1 VLWTRPPTAARLC
14 ALCVATSFASRL
26 VFEAIG
32 APSPTTFS
40 WTFSRFDA
48 LAVGSFIAICY
59 ESAEARGVL
68 QRLSMPIVAIGGAI
82 LGAVVL
88 TGQAERIFET
98 GQSAI
103 VIAARS
109 GMPLV
114 AGFFLGALLISA
126 LTRPWLARALTG
138 PIGSALARYSY
149 GAYVFHLF
157 LMPVYMKA
165 FPVAR
170 LQAITGSAD
179 AGIVLFAAAG
189 MLATLAFAF
198 VSYHG
203 FESFF
208 LNRRPRDT
216 ARDEAVALP
225 VPQMNQL
232 TTE

>member
-1 VLWTRPPTAARLC
+1 
-14 ALCVATSFASRL
+14 
-26 VFEAIG
+26 
-32 APSPTTFS
+32 
-40 WTFSRFDA
+40 
-48 LAVGSFIAICY
+48 
-59 ESAEARGVL
+59 
-68 QRLSMPIVAIGGAI
+68 
-82 LGAVVL
+82 
-88 TGQAERIFET
+88 
-98 GQSAI
+98 
-103 VIAARS
+103 
-109 GMPLV
+109 
-114 AGFFLGALLISA
+114 
-126 LTRPWLARALTG
+126 
-138 PIGSALARYSY
+138 
-149 GAYVFHLF
+149 
-157 LMPVYMKA
+157 MKA